1 MTRFATLCAIQIEVE
16 ENAEKLSEDINF
28 NCGRSIDDLFENLT
42 MPNQPMKPVR
52 SQSLRERTKG
62 NRKMSDI
69 TVQTF
74 TDFES
79 RAATSSKSSKGMP
92 MISMSQSIYF
102 FNLLPGLQNQQFGT
116 IFVMIEL
123 KDSFRNVFFGNSC
136 PNIVNFPTMQICLSG

>member
-79 RAATSSKSSKGMP
+79 AGATSSKSSKGMI

-102 FNLLPGLQNQQFGT
+102 FVTWFTRSAIWNHFHHDRIEGQF
-116 IFVMIEL
+116 
-123 KDSFRNVFFGNSC
+123 
-136 PNIVNFPTMQICLSG
+136 

>member
-42 MPNQPMKPVR
+42 MSNQPMKPVR

-79 RAATSSKSSKGMP
+79 AAATSSKSSKGMS
-92 MISMSQSIYF
+92 MISMSQSGIYF
-102 FNLLPGLQNQQFGT
+102 LLLVQFT
-116 IFVMIEL
+116 KSSIWNHFRHDKIEGP
-123 KDSFRNVFFGNSC
+123 F
-136 PNIVNFPTMQICLSG
+136 